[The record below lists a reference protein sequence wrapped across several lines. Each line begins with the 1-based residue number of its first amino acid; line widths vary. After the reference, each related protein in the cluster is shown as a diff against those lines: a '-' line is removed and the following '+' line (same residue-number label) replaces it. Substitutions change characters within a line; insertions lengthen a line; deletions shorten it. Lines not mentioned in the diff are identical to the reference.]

1 MQPEMKA
8 PKISIILPVYNRK
21 KLLERCTE
29 SLLIQTFKE
38 FEICIV
44 DDGSTDGSEKLCDE
58 LTKKD
63 ARIQVQHIE
72 NGGATHARRKG
83 VEQARGEWILFVD
96 SDDTLPVDALQRLFQ
111 ASSEDTDIVIGFFR
125 KKRLLGR
132 HQLSPEKYRKR
143 LIEGRH
149 NISAAC
155 GKLFRHTLFDQYT
168 LQIPSNIIMGEDM
181 LMNLRLA
188 FASSKPVR
196 MIGGK
201 PVYNYVQHGE
211 NITHTFKLTSHYE
224 HIFHQERLRAI
235 PKEEHLSYMPIMIRR
250 RLRML
255 KRLLRQAQRQGNVQT
270 LQSSPFVKELL
281 IDICVAHYSFFRYP
295 NYRLWHFLAK
305 AAKSTEQNNQY
316 VL

>member
-1 MQPEMKA
+1 MMQSKNKA
-8 PKISIILPVYNRK
+8 PKISIIIPVYNRK
-21 KLLERCTE
+21 ELLERCTD
-29 SLLIQTFKE
+29 SLLMQTFKE
-38 FEICIV
+38 FEVCIV

-58 LTKKD
+58 LAKKD
-63 ARIQVQHIE
+63 ARIQVQHIK
-72 NGGATHARRKG
+72 NSGAAHARRKG

-111 ASSEDTDIVIGFFR
+111 ATSEDTDIVIGFFR
-125 KKRLLGR
+125 KKRLWGKHR
-132 HQLSPEKYRKR
+132 LSPENYRKR

-155 GKLFRHTLFDQYT
+155 GKLFRHTLFDQQT
-168 LQIPSNIIMGEDM
+168 LQTPSNIVMGEDM

-196 MIGGK
+196 MTGGK

-235 PKEEHLSYMPIMIRR
+235 PEEAHLLYMPVMIHR

-255 KRLLRQAQRQGNVQT
+255 KRLLRQAHRQGNVQA

-281 IDICVAHYSFFRYP
+281 TDIRITHYSFFRYP

-305 AAKSTEQNNQY
+305 AAKSTE
-316 VL
+316 